1 MRTSPFYWALSAVLL
16 GSSVALAQFEAPKPV
31 EGIRLDKPLTQ
42 RWQVGVK
49 ITTVGGPCTGLRGT
63 IPVPTDWPEQQVR
76 VVEEEVSPLVGRVT
90 YRDLGGVRQMEF
102 TVPQLPPGEVATAL
116 VTFEITRSSTL
127 PPQDTSQYEI
137 SKNPPLAVRP
147 DLGASPSI
155 ECRHPAI
162 RAKAKELVA
171 SKETAWEQVEA
182 ICDWVRDNTKS
193 QEGKLKG
200 AAAALRDGAG
210 NRDDLTCLFI
220 ALCRAHGVPAR
231 TVFVADNCY
240 AEFYLQDQA
249 GKGCWF
255 PCQVAGTREFG
266 SVSDRRPILQK
277 GDRIKVPEYKD
288 PQRFV
293 NEFLTGKG
301 GRGGQPQVEFIR
313 KLLPAN

>member
-1 MRTSPFYWALSAVLL
+1 VLL
-16 GSSVALAQFEAPKPV
+16 GSSVALAQFEPQKPV
-31 EGIRLDKPLTQ
+31 EGIRLDKQLTQ

-49 ITTVGGPCTGLRGT
+49 ITAVGGPCAGLRGT

-76 VVEEEVSPLVGRVT
+76 VVNEEISPLVGRVG

-102 TVPQLPPGEVATAL
+102 TIPQLPPGEVATAL

-127 PPQDTSQYEI
+127 PPQDTAQYQI
-137 SKNPPLAVRP
+137 PKTPPVAVRF
-147 DLGASPSI
+147 DLGVSPSI
-155 ECRHPAI
+155 ECRQPTI

-171 SKETAWEQVEA
+171 GKESAWDQVQA
-182 ICDWVRDNTKS
+182 IYDWVRDNTKY
-193 QEGKLKG
+193 QEGQLKG
-200 AAAALRDGAG
+200 AAAALRDGSG

-220 ALCRAHGVPAR
+220 ALCRASGVPAR

-266 SVSDRRPILQK
+266 GMSDHRPILQK
-277 GDRIKVPEYKD
+277 GDHIKVPDLKD

-293 NEFLTGKG
+293 AEFLTGKG
-301 GRGGQPQVEFIR
+301 GRGGRPQVEFIR

>member
-1 MRTSPFYWALSAVLL
+1 MRTSPFYWALLAVLL
-16 GSSVALAQFEAPKPV
+16 GSSVVLAQFEPQKPI

-49 ITTVGGPCTGLRGT
+49 ITTVGGPCAGLRGT

-76 VVEEEVSPLVGRVT
+76 IVDEEISPLVRRVS

-102 TVPQLPPGEVATAL
+102 SVPQLPVGETATAL
-116 VTFEITRSSTL
+116 VTFEITRSSSL

-137 SKNPPLAVRP
+137 PKTPPVAVRL
-147 DLGASPSI
+147 DLGASPLI
-155 ECRHPAI
+155 EGRHPAI

-171 SKETAWEQVEA
+171 GKESAWEQVEA
-182 ICDWVRDNTKS
+182 VYDWVRDNTKY

-200 AAAALRDGAG
+200 AAAALRDGSG

-220 ALCRAHGVPAR
+220 ALCRASGVPAR

-266 SVSDRRPILQK
+266 SMSDHRPILQK
-277 GDRIKVPEYKD
+277 GDNIKVPEYKD
-288 PQRFV
+288 RQRFV
-293 NEFLTGKG
+293 AEFLTGKG